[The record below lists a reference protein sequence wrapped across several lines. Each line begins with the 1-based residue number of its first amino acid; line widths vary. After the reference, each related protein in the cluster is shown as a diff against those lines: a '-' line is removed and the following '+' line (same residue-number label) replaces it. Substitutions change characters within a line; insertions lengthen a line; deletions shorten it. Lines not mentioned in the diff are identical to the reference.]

1 MFKKL
6 FHNLVKL
13 IGYLAVGGLTIIAIS
28 RLITGISGWT
38 RIVDIAETPP
48 KPVAIIF
55 GAGLTYTGAPTAVLR
70 DRIETGVQL
79 YFDGKVQKL
88 LMSGDNSTVH
98 YNEPA
103 AMRAYAI
110 SLGVPDEAIVLDYA
124 GQRTYDTCYRAKA
137 IFGVESAVLVT
148 QAFHLPRALYLCNA
162 LGVDAVGVEADKR
175 TYRRISQ
182 FFWNVRELGATV
194 AALLDVH
201 VLRPLPIL
209 GEPEPIFEIRAQ

>member
-1 MFKKL
+1 
-6 FHNLVKL
+6 
-13 IGYLAVGGLTIIAIS
+13 
-28 RLITGISGWT
+28 
-38 RIVDIAETPP
+38 
-48 KPVAIIF
+48 
-55 GAGLTYTGAPTAVLR
+55 
-70 DRIETGVQL
+70 
-79 YFDGKVQKL
+79 
-88 LMSGDNSTVH
+88 VH